1 MGFFLN
7 FAVTVF
13 AEFIVNSQTGS
24 SVLHAPNQLSNS
36 SPSAGFAVRRTAVP
50 SGYRELHSLGQEIV
64 PTFASTGPPSAGST
78 ATVSDQVSQ
87 RGRRGVTAGTAAGAM
102 PTRTTE
108 PLRNLDLPTSSGA
121 HLATSPHPRQT
132 KALLSDVQIG
142 RATLDEPGRLAQLGE
157 RLPYTQEVTGSIP
170 VPPMPSR
177 SSSRG
182 ARTSSLGRAA

>member
-78 ATVSDQVSQ
+78 ATVSD
-87 RGRRGVTAGTAAGAM
+87 
-102 PTRTTE
+102 
-108 PLRNLDLPTSSGA
+108 
-121 HLATSPHPRQT
+121 
-132 KALLSDVQIG
+132 
-142 RATLDEPGRLAQLGE
+142 
-157 RLPYTQEVTGSIP
+157 
-170 VPPMPSR
+170 
-177 SSSRG
+177 
-182 ARTSSLGRAA
+182 